1 MKTGLKIF
9 EKLDIWSDA
18 STYKYEFDTEGG
30 TKYFEYSSDGKIS
43 KTKNIS
49 MKGLDYTLTDNFFCC
64 EKPPLQISKKKLNN
78 L

>member
-49 MKGLDYTLTDNFFCC
+49 MKGLD
-64 EKPPLQISKKKLNN
+64 
-78 L
+78 